1 MTQFPDLDNSP
12 NGILQRM
19 LDEVDDSFDKREGS
33 IIYDALAP
41 IALEQSFQYEYFRD
55 VRDNSFASRA
65 TGIFLDYEADD
76 YGILRQMATFS
87 FVVVKIVAKVDTPI
101 PIGTQ
106 VGNLDN
112 NELYFTTVSDVIIGA
127 SGIATVSA
135 ICNQV
140 GVVGN
145 VMPEFINYLISPI
158 SDVEYVI
165 NESAGTGGVEREDDE
180 QLRARVLFQKRN
192 PEQGGTKTDY
202 ERWSLTVA
210 GVEFVRSIDKPRGI
224 GSVDV
229 IIGADLEI
237 VDAVVLDV
245 QDIINLKKPLGL
257 DVEVRKMTQVAELF
271 RITVV
276 GLDPVIAYNTA
287 MAHIKSIVPGTTIYL
302 SQIAS
307 ALVKAGALDAMV
319 TEPST
324 NVLVDI
330 DKVVNPTVVIS

>member
-41 IALEQSFQYEYFRD
+41 IALEQSFQYEYFKD

-65 TGIFLDYEADD
+65 NDIFLDYEADD

-87 FVVVKIVAKVDTPI
+87 FAVVKIVAKVDTPI

-112 NELYFTTVSDVIIGA
+112 NELYFTTVSDVVIGVT
-127 SGIATVSA
+127 GIATVSA
-135 ICNQV
+135 ICNQA

-158 SDVEYVI
+158 SDVEYI
-165 NESAGTGGVEREDDE
+165 TNESAGTGGVEREDDE

-237 VDAVVLDV
+237 VDSVVIDV
-245 QDIINLKKPLGL
+245 QNIINLKKPLGL
-257 DVEVRKMTQVAELF
+257 DVEVRKMTQIAETF

-276 GLDPVIAYNTA
+276 GLDPTIAYNTA
-287 MAHIKSIVPGTTIYL
+287 MSHIKSIVPGTTIYL

-307 ALVKAGALDAMV
+307 ALVKAGALDVTV
-319 TEPST
+319 TEPLQ
-324 NVLVDI
+324 NVLVDA
-330 DKVVNPTVVIS
+330 DKVVSPTVVIS